1 MYIQGDL
8 QIVFDALFN
17 MGVIDPVL
25 DADWVVEQKKLVEH
39 HAEFEKAVATANKH
53 SNDIDRLVK
62 ELKKYDDKI
71 LGFLAMEVAREFSNF
86 HGRKEV
92 H

>member
-8 QIVFDALFN
+8 QKVFDALFN

-25 DADWVVEQKKLVEH
+25 DADWVVEQKKMIEH
-39 HAEFEKAVATANKH
+39 HDEYEKAVSTANKYKG
-53 SNDIDRLVK
+53 DVDGLMK
-62 ELKKYDDKI
+62 ELEKYDDKI

>member
-8 QIVFDALFN
+8 QKVFDALFYLD
-17 MGVIDPVL
+17 MIEPVL
-25 DADWVVEQKKLVEH
+25 KLDWIKEQKQMHKH
-39 HAEFEKAVATANKH
+39 HGKIQEIVTMANAFKGDAKALT
-53 SNDIDRLVK
+53 K

-71 LGFLAMEVAREFSNF
+71 LGYLAMEVAREFSNF
-86 HGRKEV
+86 HGRKEI

>member
-8 QIVFDALFN
+8 QKVFDALFS

-25 DADWVVEQKKLVEH
+25 DADWVVEQKQMVKH
-39 HAEFEKAVATANKH
+39 HDELEKAVATANEY
-53 SNDIDRLVK
+53 NGDVDGLIK
-62 ELKKYDDKI
+62 ELEKYDDKI